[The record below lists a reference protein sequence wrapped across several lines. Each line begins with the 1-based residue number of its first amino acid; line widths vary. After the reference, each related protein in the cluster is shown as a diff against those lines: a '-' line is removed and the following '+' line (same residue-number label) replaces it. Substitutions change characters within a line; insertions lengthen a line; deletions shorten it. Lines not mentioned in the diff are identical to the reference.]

1 MAADAQVQFEL
12 SLDLSQVDA
21 VINQA
26 AERVRGRMSNA
37 FSEMGKSADKQSKS
51 AQKSIKAVGSQSES
65 TASVVQAAM
74 KKIGTAIAG
83 AFAVKKLFDFG
94 KSCIDLGSD
103 LAEVQ
108 NVVDKTF
115 PHMSGQIDTFAQ
127 NAAKKFGL
135 SETMAKNFAG
145 TFGAMAQAFGLSEK
159 AAYDMSTTLTG
170 LTGDVASFYNISQD
184 EAYTKLKS
192 VFTGETESLK
202 YLGVVM
208 TQTALDSYALAN
220 GYGKTTSAMTEAE
233 KVALRYKFV
242 QDQLSFAIGDFADT
256 STGWAN
262 QVRILQLQF
271 DSLKATI
278 GQGLIAAFS
287 PVIQVLNAII
297 GKLITAAN
305 AVKAFFNLLGGKTGG
320 GSAKALTSGTDAV
333 AKSADNASS
342 SLGGTGSAAKKAAN
356 DIKTATTGIDE
367 LNIISA
373 DTSSGSGSGGSG
385 SGGGGGYA
393 AEDFDFGTAEAGA
406 DAVSEK
412 MQKIVDLLND
422 LKNSFTAGFWD
433 ALGDTSVFD
442 SIQNNI
448 DRIKTA
454 LANIFTDS
462 NVQAKAYE
470 CANTIAYSF
479 GQIVGSVASI
489 GASIADGLTGAIA
502 NYLEQNTPRIQ
513 DYIMSMFDIAG
524 KIASRA
530 GEFASAV
537 SVIFEVFRS
546 DSAKQIGA
554 DLIGIFADSFMG
566 VSELAGKFV
575 SDIFNVLV
583 QPIIDNA
590 GQIKERIQGL
600 LDELQPLFDALKE
613 KVDGIWDG
621 LNTAYDTYVAPVLQ
635 GLADGLSGVVDWLT
649 ETQGRFDAAVGVV
662 AAFFAAWEVVKI
674 GEFIINAGGVVA
686 LLSGMA
692 SGFAAAT
699 VGVVAHAAALVADKI
714 ETAAIVALYAK
725 DFVVNLA
732 QGTAALVK
740 QAAQF
745 ALNTAAKI
753 ADTAAQAAMTAATVL
768 WNAAATVATTV
779 TTALGAAIAF
789 LTSPIGLVIIAI
801 TALIAV
807 GVLLYTH
814 WDEVRAFAAT
824 VWGQIQTTINGVL
837 AAIQTFLTN
846 TMNSIKQTWT
856 TVWNAIK
863 TFASTLWNAIKTTA
877 TTIFTA
883 IKNTLATIWN
893 AIDNTIKTV
902 WNAIAQFFS
911 TIWNAI
917 KNTVTTLIN
926 AIWNTISNVMSTIQ
940 GGIQTALDTIKSK
953 WEEIWNGLKTTT
965 IEIFEGIWNGIKGV
979 INSILSGVETMAN
992 GVVNGINTMID
1003 ALNSISFD
1011 IPDWVPGIGGNSFG
1025 LNIPT
1030 VPQVSLPRLAQ
1041 GGFVKANTP
1050 QLAMIGDNRT
1060 QGEIVSPEDK
1070 LQEMAL
1076 NAAEMA
1082 QQNGGAEYMQMA
1094 VELLQRI
1101 ISLIESMD
1109 LTVNIDIREIKK
1121 QLTNLEN
1128 RTGYTLRA
1136 T

>member
-1 MAADAQVQFEL
+1 MGKD
-12 SLDLSQVDA
+12 
-21 VINQA
+21 
-26 AERVRGRMSNA
+26 AERQ
-37 FSEMGKSADKQSKS
+37 GKV
-51 AQKSIKAVGSQSES
+51 AQKSIKAVGTQAES
-65 TASVVQAAM
+65 TASVVQGAM
-74 KKIGTAIAG
+74 KKIATAIGG
-83 AFAVKKLFDFG
+83 AFAIKELVGFG

-115 PHMSGQIDTFAQ
+115 PNMSAQIDTFAQ
-127 NAAKKFGL
+127 NAAKNFGL
-135 SETMAKNFAG
+135 SETMAKQFSS
-145 TFGAMAQAFGLSEK
+145 TFGAMAQAFGLSES
-159 AAYDMSTTLTG
+159 AAYEMSTTLTG
-170 LTGDVASFYNISQD
+170 LAGDVASFYNTSQD

-202 YLGVVM
+202 DLGVVM

-220 GYGKTTSAMTEAE
+220 GFGKTTSAMTEAE
-233 KVALRYKFV
+233 KVTLRYKFV
-242 QDQLSFAIGDFADT
+242 QDQLSFAVGDFADT

-342 SLGGTGSAAKKAAN
+342 ALGGTGSAAKKAAK
-356 DIKTATTGIDE
+356 DIKTSTTGIDE

-373 DTSSGSGSGGSG
+373 DTGSDSGSDGSGGG
-385 SGGGGGYA
+385 SGGGYA

-406 DAVSEK
+406 DAVNEK
-412 MQKIVDLLND
+412 MRKIVDLFNA
-422 LKNSFTAGFWD
+422 LKESFSAGFWD

-442 SIQNNI
+442 SIQGNI

-454 LANIFTDS
+454 LTNIFTDS
-462 NVQAKAYE
+462 GVQEKAYE
-470 CANTIAYSF
+470 CANRVAYAF
-479 GQIVGSVASI
+479 GQITGSVVSI
-489 GASIADGLTGAIA
+489 GASIADGVTGAIA

-513 DYIMSMFDIAG
+513 GYLTSMFDIAG
-524 KIASRA
+524 DIATLA
-530 GEFASAV
+530 GNFAAGLGT
-537 SVIFEVFRS
+537 IFEVFRS

-554 DLIGIFADSFMG
+554 DLIKIFSDSFMG
-566 VSELAGKFV
+566 VTELGGKFIRDLIQV
-575 SDIFNVLV
+575 ITK
-583 QPIIDNA
+583 PITDNA
-590 GQIKERIQGL
+590 DQIKERIQGL
-600 LDELQPLFDALKE
+600 LEELQPIFDNLSKMVE
-613 KVDGIWDG
+613 GIWDG
-621 LNTAYDTYVAPVLQ
+621 LNTAYDTVVKPVFDALT
-635 GLADGLSGVVDWLT
+635 GAISGVIGWIT
-649 ETQGRFDAAVGVV
+649 ETQTRFDVAVGAV
-662 AAFFAAWEVVKI
+662 ATFFGAWEVVKL
-674 GEFIINAGGVVA
+674 GEFIINAGGVVS
-686 LLSGMA
+686 LLSSMA

-699 VGVVAHAAALVADKI
+699 VGVAAHAAALVADKL

-753 ADTAAQAAMTAATVL
+753 ADTAAQIAMTV
-768 WNAAATVATTV
+768 ATVAWNAVCAIAATV
-779 TTALGAAIAF
+779 TTALGVAIAF

-801 TALIAV
+801 TALIAA

-814 WDEVRAFAAT
+814 WGEVSAFAAT
-824 VWGQIQTTINGVL
+824 VWNAIQSTISNAINAAKTVL
-837 AAIQTFLTN
+837 ANVMASIQKN
-846 TMNSIKQTWT
+846 WT
-856 TVWNAIK
+856 TVWNAIS
-863 TFASTLWNAIKTTA
+863 TFVSNLWNAIKTTA
-877 TTIFTA
+877 TSIFTA
-883 IKNTLATIWN
+883 IKDKLSEIWDNVKNKIETIWN
-893 AIDNTIKTV
+893 AVK
-902 WNAIAQFFS
+902 QFFS
-911 TIWNAI
+911 DTWNGIKDTVSGLVEAIHDKISSVMDTI
-917 KNTVTTLIN
+917 KN
-926 AIWNTISNVMSTIQ
+926 
-940 GGIQTALDTIKSK
+940 GIQTALDTIKTK

-965 IEIFEGIWNGIKGV
+965 VEIFEGIWNGIKGA
-979 INSILSGVETMAN
+979 INSILSGIETMAN
-992 GVVNGINTMID
+992 GVVNGVNTMID
-1003 ALNSISFD
+1003 ALNSLSFD
-1011 IPDWVPGIGGNSFG
+1011 IPDWVPGVGGESFG
-1025 LNIPT
+1025 LNIPNI
-1030 VPQVSLPRLAQ
+1030 PAVSLPRLAQ

-1050 QLAMIGDNRT
+1050 QLAMIGDNLT

-1076 NAAEMA
+1076 RAAEMA
-1082 QQNGGAEYMQMA
+1082 QQSGGAEYMQMA

-1101 ISLIESMD
+1101 IGLIESMD

>member
-1 MAADAQVQFEL
+1 MAADAKIQFEL
-12 SLDLSQVDA
+12 GLDLSQVDA

-26 AERVRGRMSNA
+26 AERVRGRMTNA
-37 FSEMGKSADKQSKS
+37 LSGMGKAAESQSKS
-51 AQKSIKAVGSQSES
+51 AQKSIKAIGTQSES
-65 TASVVQAAM
+65 TASVVQGAM
-74 KKIGTAIAG
+74 KKIASALAG
-83 AFAVKKLFDFG
+83 AFAVKKLVDFG
-94 KSCIDLGSD
+94 RSCIELGSD
-103 LAEVQ
+103 LVEVQ

-115 PHMSGQIDTFAQ
+115 PHMSAQIDTFAQ
-127 NAAKKFGL
+127 NAAKNFGL
-135 SETMAKNFAG
+135 SETMAKNFTG
-145 TFGAMAQAFGLSEK
+145 TFGAMAQAFGLSES
-159 AAYDMSTTLTG
+159 AAYDMATTLTG
-170 LTGDVASFYNISQD
+170 LAGDVASFYNISQD

-202 YLGVVM
+202 ELGVVM

-220 GYGKTTSAMTEAE
+220 GFGKTTSAMTEAE

-305 AVKAFFNLLGGKTGG
+305 AVKAFFNLLGGKAGG

-333 AKSADNASS
+333 AKSADSASS
-342 SLGGTGSAAKKAAN
+342 ALGGTGSAAKKAAN
-356 DIKTATTGIDE
+356 DIKTSTTGIDE

-373 DTSSGSGSGGSG
+373 DTGSSGSGSGSGGS
-385 SGGGGGYA
+385 GGGYA

-412 MQKIVDLLND
+412 LQKIVDLFND
-422 LKNSFTAGFWD
+422 LKNSFTSGFWD
-433 ALGDTSVFD
+433 AFGDTSVFD
-442 SIQNNI
+442 SIQSNI

-454 LANIFTDS
+454 LTNIFTDS
-462 NVQAKAYE
+462 DVQAKAYE
-470 CANTIAYSF
+470 CANTIAYAF
-479 GQIVGSVASI
+479 GQITGSVASI

-513 DYIMSMFDIAG
+513 EYIMSMLDVAG
-524 KIASRA
+524 QIASRA
-530 GEFASAV
+530 GDFAQAV
-537 SVIFEVFRS
+537 GVIFEVFRS

-554 DLIGIFADSFMG
+554 DLIGIFSDSFMG
-566 VSELAGKFV
+566 VTELAGKFV

-590 GQIKERIQGL
+590 GQIKERVQGL
-600 LDELQPLFDALKE
+600 LDELQPLFDSLKQM
-613 KVDGIWDG
+613 VDGVWDG
-621 LNTAYDTYVAPVLQ
+621 LNTAYDNYVHPVLQ
-635 GLADGLSGVVDWLT
+635 GLADGLSGVIDWLT

-662 AAFFAAWEVVKI
+662 TAFFAAWEVVKI
-674 GEFIINAGGVVA
+674 GEFVINAGGVVS
-686 LLSGMA
+686 LLAGMA

-753 ADTAAQAAMTAATVL
+753 ADTAAQVAMTAATVL
-768 WNAAATVATTV
+768 WNAAAAVATTV

-789 LTSPIGLVIIAI
+789 LTSPIGLVIVAI
-801 TALIAV
+801 TALIAA

-814 WDEVRAFAAT
+814 WDEVKTFALAT
-824 VWGQIQTTINGVL
+824 WDAIKTGINS
-837 AAIQTFLTN
+837 AIDAVKEFIAKTVDA
-846 TMNSIKQTWT
+846 IKQKWEA
-856 TVWNAIK
+856 VWNAIK
-863 TFASTLWNAIKTTA
+863 TFISSLWNAIKTTA

-883 IKNTLATIWN
+883 IKDKLAEIWDNIKNKIETIWN
-893 AIDNTIKTV
+893 AVKQFFSDVWNGIKDTVSGLVDAIHDKISSVMETIKT
-902 WNAIAQFFS
+902 
-911 TIWNAI
+911 
-917 KNTVTTLIN
+917 
-926 AIWNTISNVMSTIQ
+926 
-940 GGIQTALDTIKSK
+940 GIQTALDTIKGK
-953 WEEIWNGLKTTT
+953 WEEIWGGLKTTT
-965 IEIFEGIWNGIKGV
+965 IEIFDGIWNGIKGA

-992 GVVNGINTMID
+992 GVVRGINKMID
-1003 ALNSISFD
+1003 ALNNLSFD
-1011 IPDWVPGIGGNSFG
+1011 IPDWVPGIGGESFG

-1030 VPQVSLPRLAQ
+1030 IPEVSLPRLAN
-1041 GGFVKANTP
+1041 GGYVQANTP

-1076 NAAEMA
+1076 RAAEMA
-1082 QQNGGAEYMQMA
+1082 QNGGAEYMQMA

-1128 RTGYTLRA
+1128 RTGYTLR
-1136 T
+1136 TT